1 MSIKIPMR
9 VLYRQNNIK
18 AVFCVLI
25 TRNLKPPK
33 SMNKLLA
40 LLFGIIALNVNAQD
54 TICVMVTPD
63 ELITF
68 DYQTSEVETRQ
79 PHNDFVPISIAVKD
93 TEVLCLHLSDDKRRF
108 RDVTLIWEDGEH
120 SHDTFASK
128 DDVYYTPYGYGA
140 LEIEVS
146 EARRRKKE

>member
-54 TICVMVTPD
+54 TICVMVTPT

-68 DYQTSEVETRQ
+68 NYQTSEVVDRA
-79 PHNDFVPISIAVKD
+79 PHNDFTPITIEVED
-93 TEVLCLHLSDDKRRF
+93 TEVLCLHLLDEKRRF
-108 RDVTLIWEDGEH
+108 RDVTLIWEDGDH
-120 SHDTFASK
+120 RHDTFESK
-128 DDVYYTPYGYGA
+128 DDVYFTPYGFGA
-140 LEIEVS
+140 MEIEVS
-146 EARRRKKE
+146 EARKRKKE